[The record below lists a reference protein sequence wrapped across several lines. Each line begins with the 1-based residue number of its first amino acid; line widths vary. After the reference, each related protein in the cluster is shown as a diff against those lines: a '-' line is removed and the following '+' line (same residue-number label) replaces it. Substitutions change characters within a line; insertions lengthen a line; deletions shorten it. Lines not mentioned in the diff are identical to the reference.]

1 MKTWNYFLCLY
12 RIWTGG
18 ETRDRVVVLFVLFLC
33 FVSLS
38 SLPFYFIVFSG
49 FFDNLT
55 CGSSVIKFMGS
66 ACREDVTGERWKFDQ
81 EPIDEAK
88 LLGLSID
95 AHFS

>member
-1 MKTWNYFLCLY
+1 
-12 RIWTGG
+12 
-18 ETRDRVVVLFVLFLC
+18 LFVLFLC

-38 SLPFYFIVFSG
+38 SLPFYFIVFRG